1 MKPISLSEELGAWY
15 PLLKDKVDF
24 KSISLQLGKQVLAHK
39 VYPEA
44 TNIFRIFK
52 ELKPSDC
59 RVILVGLDPYHNGQA
74 TGIAFGVE
82 SEPIPASLRIIKAEV
97 DDTVYNSQIA
107 NFDYSLLN
115 WVRQGVFLFNTALTV
130 VEGTPN
136 SHSKIWEPFTKAV
149 FEVLNDYTGLI
160 YVLWGNEAKK
170 LEKYINTKFNH
181 VLTAA
186 HPAAEAYRKNSGF
199 YECNHFNLINDI
211 ITEQNGDE
219 FKINW

>member
-1 MKPISLSEELGAWY
+1 MNPIVLSDELGEWY

-24 KSISLQLGKQVLAHK
+24 KAISLQLGKEVLAHK

-44 TNIFRIFK
+44 TSIFRIFK

-59 RVILVGLDPYHNGQA
+59 RVILVGNEPYNDGQA

-82 SEPIPASLRIIKAEV
+82 SEPIPASLRIIKNEMEV
-97 DDTVYNSQIA
+97 TVYDSRIA
-107 NFDYSLLN
+107 NFDYSLMN
-115 WVRQGVFLFNTALTV
+115 WVKQGVFLFNTTLTV
-130 VEGTPN
+130 VESPK

-149 FEVLNDYTGLI
+149 FEVLSNYTGLI

-170 LEKYINTKFNH
+170 LEKLINVRFNH

-186 HPAAEAYRKNSGF
+186 HPASEAYRKGSGF
-199 YECNHFNLINDI
+199 FGCDHFNLINDI
-211 ITEQNGDE
+211 IEDQNGKE
-219 FKINW
+219 FKITW